1 MDAVSSGFSTNVN
14 HRIFRAERERMDKR
28 IAGIARRELNFTTNR
43 RHTKAVAVMRDAAD
57 NAIENAP
64 VACGFPRACF
74 RAFHDWTESQGIKN
88 RDRARAHRKN
98 ITQDSADTGGRTL
111 EGFEIARSEE

>member
-14 HRIFRAERERMDKR
+14 HRISRAARAREEKLVLFRYAEREHIAKR

-43 RHTKAVAVMRDAAD
+43 RHTKAVAVMRAAAD

-74 RAFHDWTESQGIKN
+74 RAFHDWTESQRIQH
-88 RDRARAHRKN
+88 RDRARAHR
-98 ITQDSADTGGRTL
+98 R
-111 EGFEIARSEE
+111 